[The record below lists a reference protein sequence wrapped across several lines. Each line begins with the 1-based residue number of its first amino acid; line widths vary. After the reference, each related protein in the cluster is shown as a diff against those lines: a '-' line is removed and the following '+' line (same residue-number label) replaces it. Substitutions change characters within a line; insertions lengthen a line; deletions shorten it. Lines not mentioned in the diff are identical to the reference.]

1 MNFKFRMTKQIN
13 DCYLFHFQVFLPR
26 ISLSLRYI
34 LTLIQPFS
42 YLLTN
47 MYVYCILQEQ
57 WHVYWCE
64 HHNQYTMYINLP
76 GRYVL
81 ASNWREAGVHNRKS
95 FNSKDFPTLD
105 YCAIQLQEFPKDL
118 KKFGWDALEEKDGH
132 HWRDEFSHG

>member
-1 MNFKFRMTKQIN
+1 M
-13 DCYLFHFQVFLPR
+13 
-26 ISLSLRYI
+26 YI
-34 LTLIQPFS
+34 
-42 YLLTN
+42 
-47 MYVYCILQEQ
+47 YCILQEQ

-105 YCAIQLQEFPKDL
+105 YCAIQLQEFPKEL